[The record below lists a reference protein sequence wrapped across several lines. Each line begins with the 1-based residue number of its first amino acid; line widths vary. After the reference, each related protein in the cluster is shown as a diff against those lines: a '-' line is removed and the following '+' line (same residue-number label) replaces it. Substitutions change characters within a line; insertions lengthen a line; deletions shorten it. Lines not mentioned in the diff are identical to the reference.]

1 MEVERK
7 YFALCSPAELTA
19 RLGAL
24 GASAVSVSEFE
35 DEYFDRATPPLIVA
49 NTWLRRRAGEWELKL
64 PQPAARGAAVF
75 REITGAAAVL
85 RELGRAEES
94 STALGSL
101 EDTLGVAPFARFVT

>member
-35 DEYFDRATPPLIVA
+35 DEYFDRATPSLIVA
-49 NTWLRRRAGEWELKL
+49 NTWLRRRAGEWECGVGV
-64 PQPAARGAAVF
+64 RSAV
-75 REITGAAAVL
+75 
-85 RELGRAEES
+85 RAC
-94 STALGSL
+94 
-101 EDTLGVAPFARFVT
+101 GVGVRSVE